1 MRRLLFNLILFIMP
15 RNKVLEKAKVSLPSG
30 RNAVD
35 LSQEKS
41 FAQLGADLNVCYLQ
55 AMVAG
60 STGTIS
66 RKCFTRTADVV
77 SPAFHRVTEHF
88 DFFIV
93 PIHSLWRA
101 WENWKLA
108 INDMQDTNLVKWS
121 STDMKPDLSLPSY
134 APRMNFHHL
143 ANSCRLKDVPSADN
157 ARKINDM
164 LRLVEQ
170 LRYGCMSDVLST
182 VDGTTMLNILP
193 AAAYQKCYF
202 EHYRNTAYESNNP
215 YAYNFDW
222 LYAGNSDNGELRVGL
237 GSQGAPTKYDIVA
250 QELFKMRRVNY
261 RNDYFH
267 NIYPALNYVVS
278 TPSGRAHRVPSDVA
292 LLDASVRSLNAAPTV
307 DASGKVTSKVYD
319 GAFDGYGTVTVQNI
333 RAAFALDKLL
343 RAAAYAP
350 KHVRDQYKAQFGV
363 DGVEDFDMRSERIGS
378 FQSDVNFVE
387 VTNMAQSA
395 DFNLGDLG
403 AKGVGGKDNDKPLKY
418 YCKYDSIII
427 GLHYY
432 LPRAKYDAVGVYPWN
447 VKIAREDFYIKAFE
461 NLGLRP
467 FYMSYIDMDG
477 DRSLQVGW
485 TVPNFDYKILPDV
498 NEGPFKMYVD
508 EIRVN
513 SDEDAFIISRNLGQL
528 RSFVP
533 HVDAVFDDDTIGTFE
548 YFKAAPEDL
557 NTLFATSVPAH
568 HPISHFQ
575 FFGDFRIM
583 NAAVIPQSIHG
594 QPTI

>member
-1 MRRLLFNLILFIMP
+1 MP

-41 FAQLGADLNVCYLQ
+41 FAQLGADLNVCYVQ

-60 STGTIS
+60 SSGSIS

-101 WENWKLA
+101 WENWKLNM
-108 INDMQDTNLVKWS
+108 NDMQDTNLVKWN
-121 STDMKPDLSLPSY
+121 DGQMRPDLSLPGY

-164 LRLVEQ
+164 LRLTEQ
-170 LRYGCMSDVLST
+170 LRFGCMEDILST
-182 VDGTTMLNILP
+182 ADGTTMLNILLLG
-193 AAAYQKCYF
+193 AYQKCYF

-222 LYAGNSDNGELRVGL
+222 LYANNADNGELRVGL
-237 GSQGAPTKYDIVA
+237 GSSGSPTKYDFVA

-267 NIYPALNYVVS
+267 NIYPSLNYVS
-278 TPSGRAHRVPSDVA
+278 SAPSGVDFSVPSDVSGQGNGVTTA
-292 LLDASVRSLNAAPTV
+292 YIRSQASSYSPFVQQTIPVSGSHADSLRISVQTIRSL
-307 DASGKVTSKVYD
+307 
-319 GAFDGYGTVTVQNI
+319 
-333 RAAFALDKLL
+333 FALDKLM
-343 RAAAYAP
+343 RASAYAP
-350 KHVRDQYKAQFGV
+350 KHVRDQYKALYGV

-395 DFNLGDLG
+395 SANLGDLG
-403 AKGVGGKDNDKPLKY
+403 AKGVGGKDNEKPLKY

-427 GLHYY
+427 GLHYF
-432 LPRAKYDAVGVYPWN
+432 LPRARYDALGVYPWN

-467 FYMSYIDMDG
+467 FYMSYIDMEG

-498 NEGPFKMYVD
+498 NEGPFKMYVR

-513 SDEDAFIISRNLGQL
+513 DDEDAFIISRNLGQL

-533 HVDAVFDDDTIGTFE
+533 HVDAVFDDDTIGTSE

-557 NTLFATSVPAH
+557 NTLFVASVPVH

-575 FFGDFRIM
+575 FYGDFRIM